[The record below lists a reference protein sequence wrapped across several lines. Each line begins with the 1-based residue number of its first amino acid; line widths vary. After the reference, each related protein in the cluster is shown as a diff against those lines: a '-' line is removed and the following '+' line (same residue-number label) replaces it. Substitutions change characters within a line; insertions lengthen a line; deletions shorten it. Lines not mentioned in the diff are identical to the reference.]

1 MHYFFEPR
9 HHLAKIESGVERLDL
24 LHQGVSQAVSGDE
37 RNTRDIVDGLFR
49 VKLGALPADF
59 VENIDEVGL
68 DIEQTE
74 LEHGEQT
81 HWPPSDDQNIGLD
94 GLTHT

>member
-1 MHYFFEPR
+1 M
-9 HHLAKIESGVERLDL
+9 ESGVERLDL

-37 RNTRDIVDGLFR
+37 RNTRDIVNGLFG

-59 VENIDEVGL
+59 VENIDEVRF

-74 LEHGEQT
+74 LEYSEQT
-81 HWPPSDDQNIGLD
+81 HWPRPDDQNIGLN
-94 GLTHT
+94 GLTHTCHPGTDRAPRSQ